1 MSRTLKVMQE
11 GSMMKK
17 TNAARLL
24 DRLGIAYELLAYQ
37 VTEDDLSAEHVAA
50 ELGLPLNQVFKT
62 MVLRSD
68 KQEVFV
74 CCLPGN
80 GELNL
85 KAVAH
90 LIGSKKVDLVPSRE
104 LPALTGYL
112 RGGCSPLGMKKSYP
126 TWVDR
131 SALEREFIVVSAGVR
146 GLQLKLAPGELVRA
160 LEAKVAELTTSG
172 SSDG

>member
-1 MSRTLKVMQE
+1 
-11 GSMMKK
+11 MMKK

-85 KAVAH
+85 KAVAR

-126 TWVDR
+126 TWVD
-131 SALEREFIVVSAGVR
+131 
-146 GLQLKLAPGELVRA
+146 
-160 LEAKVAELTTSG
+160 
-172 SSDG
+172 